1 MRLRALRAILP
12 AAALAALAAAPSAD
26 PGYHVINTFQVGGP
40 GGWDYVTLDSVAHRL
55 FVARGT
61 RDMVLDPES
70 GKVLG
75 EIPGLGGA
83 HGIAFA
89 YAFNH
94 GFATS
99 GRDSS
104 VTMFDLKT
112 LAVLGKA
119 KAALDADAILYDPAT
134 KRIFSM
140 NGDSHSAS
148 VFDPETGKNIGTI
161 DLGSGPEF
169 AVSAGDGK
177 LYVNLE
183 DKGAIA
189 EIDATKMKVT
199 RTWLMAGCEQPTG
212 LAIDRKNH
220 ILFSGC
226 RGTKVM
232 AISDAKAGKLITTVP
247 IGAGVDANAFDP
259 GTNLAFSSNGGDGTL
274 TVVHEDNPTTFTVV
288 QTAQTMPSARTM
300 TLDQATHKVYLVGA
314 KFGPPPTDSTA
325 DNPRR
330 RPPMIPDSFTLL
342 VLGMGA

>member
-1 MRLRALRAILP
+1 MLP

-26 PGYHVINTFQVGGP
+26 PGYHVVNTFPVGGP
-40 GGWDYVTLDSVAHRL
+40 GGWDYVAFDSVGHRL

-61 RDMVLDPES
+61 RDMVLDPET
-70 GKVLG
+70 GKTLG

-89 YAFNH
+89 PEFNH

-99 GRDSS
+99 GHDST

-119 KAALDADAILYDPAT
+119 IAAPDADAIVYDPAT

-148 VFDPETGKNIGTI
+148 VFDPTTGKNIGTI

-189 EIDATKMKVT
+189 EIDAKKMKVT
-199 RTWLMAGCEQPTG
+199 REWPMPGCEQPTG

-226 RGTKVM
+226 RATKVM
-232 AISDAKAGKLITTVP
+232 AISDAKAGKLITTLP
-247 IGAGVDANAFDP
+247 IGTGVDANAFDP
-259 GTNLAFSSNGGDGTL
+259 GTGLAFSSNGGDGTL
-274 TVVHEDNPTTFTVV
+274 SVVHEDSPTTFTVA
-288 QTAQTMPSARTM
+288 QTVQTMPSARTM
-300 TLDQATHKVYLVGA
+300 ALDPSTHKIYLVGA
-314 KFGPPPTDSTA
+314 KFGPAPTDSTA

-330 RPPMIPDSFTLL
+330 RPPMLPDSFTLL
-342 VLGMGA
+342 VLGM

>member
-1 MRLRALRAILP
+1 MILRRLATLAVPCL
-12 AAALAALAAAPSAD
+12 ALAALAADPS
-26 PGYHVINTFQVGGP
+26 YHVLNTLPIGGP
-40 GGWDYVTLDSVAHRL
+40 GGWDYVALDSVGHRL
-55 FVARGT
+55 FVARQT
-61 RDMVLDPES
+61 RDMVLDPET
-70 GKVLG
+70 GKSLG

-83 HGIAFA
+83 HGVAFA
-89 YAFNH
+89 YEFNH

-99 GRDSS
+99 GRDST

-119 KAALDADAILYDPAT
+119 KAALDADAIVYEPTT
-134 KRIFSM
+134 KRVFSM

-148 VFDPETGKNIGTI
+148 VFDAKTGQNIGTI

-169 AVSAGDGK
+169 AVAAGDGK

-189 EIDATKMKVT
+189 EIDAKKMTVT
-199 RTWLMAGCEQPTG
+199 RTWPMPGCGQPTG

-226 RGTKVM
+226 RATKVM
-232 AISDAKAGKLITTVP
+232 AISDAKAGKLMTTVP

-259 GTNLAFSSNGGDGTL
+259 GTNLAFSSNADGTL
-274 TVVHEDNPTTFTVV
+274 TVVHEDSPTKFSVV
-288 QTAQTMPSARTM
+288 QNVQTMPSARTM
-300 TLDQATHKVYLVGA
+300 ALDPATHKIYTVAA

-330 RPPMIPDSFTLL
+330 RPPMLPDSFTLL
-342 VLGMGA
+342 VLGM

>member
-1 MRLRALRAILP
+1 MTMRRLAML
-12 AAALAALAAAPSAD
+12 AAPCLALAALAAVPS
-26 PGYHVINTFQVGGP
+26 YHVLQTFQIGGP
-40 GGWDYVTLDSVAHRL
+40 GGWDYVALDSVGHRL
-55 FVARGT
+55 FVARAT
-61 RDMVLDPES
+61 RDMVLDPAT
-70 GKVLG
+70 GKSLG

-89 YAFNH
+89 YEFNH

-99 GRDSS
+99 GRDST

-134 KRIFSM
+134 KRVFSM

-148 VFDPETGKNIGTI
+148 VFDPKTGQNIGTI

-189 EIDATKMKVT
+189 EIDAKQMKVT
-199 RTWLMAGCEQPTG
+199 RTWPMPGCEQPTG
-212 LAIDRKNH
+212 LAIDRKHH

-226 RGTKVM
+226 RATKVM
-232 AISDAKAGKLITTVP
+232 AISDAKAGKLITTLP

-259 GTNLAFSSNGGDGTL
+259 GTDLAFASNGDGTL
-274 TVVHEDNPTTFTVV
+274 TVVHEDSPTTFSVV
-288 QTAQTMPSARTM
+288 QTVQTMPSARTM
-300 TLDQATHKVYLVGA
+300 TVDPATHKLYLVGA
-314 KFGPPPTDSTA
+314 KLGPIPDSTA
-325 DNPRR
+325 DNPHR
-330 RPPMIPDSFTLL
+330 RPQMIPDSFTLL
-342 VLGMGA
+342 VLGM

>member
-1 MRLRALRAILP
+1 
-12 AAALAALAAAPSAD
+12 LAMLAAAPCLALAAVAAD
-26 PGYHVINTFQVGGP
+26 AGYHVINTFPVGGP
-40 GGWDYVTLDSVAHRL
+40 GGWDYVAFDSVGHRL

-61 RDMVLDPES
+61 RDMVLDPET
-70 GKVLG
+70 GKSLG

-89 YAFNH
+89 PEFSH

-99 GRDSS
+99 GHDST

-119 KAALDADAILYDPAT
+119 IAAPDADAIVYDPAT

-148 VFDPETGKNIGTI
+148 VFDPATGKNIGTI

-189 EIDATKMKVT
+189 EIDAKKMKVT
-199 RTWLMAGCEQPTG
+199 REWLMPGCEQPTG

-226 RGTKVM
+226 RATKVM
-232 AISDAKAGKLITTVP
+232 AISDAKAGKLITTLP
-247 IGAGVDANAFDP
+247 IGTGVDANAFDP
-259 GTNLAFSSNGGDGTL
+259 GTGFAFSSNGGDGTL
-274 TVVHEDNPTTFTVV
+274 TVVHEDSPTTFTIA
-288 QTAQTMPSARTM
+288 QTVQTMPSARTM
-300 TLDQATHKVYLVGA
+300 ALDPSTHKVYLVGA
-314 KFGPPPTDSTA
+314 KFGPAPTDSTA

-330 RPPMIPDSFTLL
+330 RPPMLPDSFTLL
-342 VLGMGA
+342 VLGM